1 VTLVE
6 TWGARGA
13 PGARGPQ
20 PARRAAVVVAVVV
33 ALPRSAAEPVPVP
46 LEQRRRLR

>member
-1 VTLVE
+1 V
-6 TWGARGA
+6 G
-13 PGARGPQ
+13 
-20 PARRAAVVVAVVV
+20 VAVVV